1 MEEQVNLKYIKLNI
15 DSCKDTNA
23 KTPLCDSCLDTY
35 YMNVDTCTSCAN
47 DKCKTCSD
55 SSNNCG
61 N

>member
-47 DKCKTCSD
+47 DKC
-55 SSNNCG
+55 
-61 N
+61 